1 MARAR
6 AFAAA
11 GLLPTSLLG
20 WELYAYVDKVQ
31 RSRTKKQTPKLVE
44 GSTLWLAER
53 EAQTL
58 DVVLFRRRLGAFGPS
73 AALADFAHQ
82 RVDASA
88 PYDGVGVVV
97 VERDGVP
104 RVLRAG
110 MDGAVTCAPLAAVLK
125 DTADYDEVLVKPLAW
140 PDRGEAVADARK
152 FAAGAVVRCGGGD
165 GGARGPW
172 DTLADARVAPLVLP
186 REAWP
191 RPPGGGGPLRA
202 RVDGAV
208 SPGATLVLEL
218 LCACNVVAPQ
228 HRDAALVPAD
238 FANDAVPLR
247 RGARYAAHVLT
258 VKAPNFAAPQE

>member
-1 MARAR
+1 MSRAR

-31 RSRTKKQTPKLVE
+31 RARTKKQTPKLVE

-97 VERDGVP
+97 DERDGVP

-125 DTADYDEVLVKPLAW
+125 DTADYDEVLVKPGMRVPVDGTVLAGASSV
-140 PDRGEAVADARK
+140 DEAMLTGLRAVALDK
-152 FAAGAVVRCGGGD
+152 LPV
-165 GGARGPW
+165 PQL
-172 DTLADARVAPLVLP
+172 TLL
-186 REAWP
+186 
-191 RPPGGGGPLRA
+191 
-202 RVDGAV
+202 
-208 SPGATLVLEL
+208 
-218 LCACNVVAPQ
+218 
-228 HRDAALVPAD
+228 
-238 FANDAVPLR
+238 
-247 RGARYAAHVLT
+247 
-258 VKAPNFAAPQE
+258 

>member
-1 MARAR
+1 M
-6 AFAAA
+6 
-11 GLLPTSLLG
+11 
-20 WELYAYVDKVQ
+20 
-31 RSRTKKQTPKLVE
+31 
-44 GSTLWLAER
+44 
-53 EAQTL
+53 
-58 DVVLFRRRLGAFGPS
+58 
-73 AALADFAHQ
+73 
-82 RVDASA
+82 
-88 PYDGVGVVV
+88 
-97 VERDGVP
+97 P